1 MQQVHAGGVPKY
13 VAPLYTDRTPSDAID
28 LRSTSNGPEYI
39 GGFFAEFAEAA
50 DSEAVCV
57 LTRRV
62 AAKSNGCDEISP
74 EGIQV
79 YDEE

>member
-1 MQQVHAGGVPKY
+1 MICMQGGSKKYVH

-50 DSEAVCV
+50 DSEAV
-57 LTRRV
+57 
-62 AAKSNGCDEISP
+62 
-74 EGIQV
+74 
-79 YDEE
+79 